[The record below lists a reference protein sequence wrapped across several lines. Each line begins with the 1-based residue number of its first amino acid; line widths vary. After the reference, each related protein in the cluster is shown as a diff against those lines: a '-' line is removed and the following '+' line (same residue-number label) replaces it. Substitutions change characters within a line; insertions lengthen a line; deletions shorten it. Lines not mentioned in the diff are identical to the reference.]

1 MKSPEPLSLLFV
13 PRPKAH
19 GMEIKM
25 KQFVT
30 CEIPER
36 LLEMGQERRF
46 MKGSN
51 IFKVGDSISRCYFIR
66 SGAVKIYIDHE
77 NGRRSILDFAGGEDW
92 LGELSIFCNEDFTKE
107 NRVVDDIC
115 CLEFDLGDIRDMCKK
130 DAGVSFYFASYIS
143 SKLMARSFR
152 LSEYLNYSLEK
163 RLASFIFT
171 HHKDGLYK
179 IPHTDVSEYMNVSYR
194 HVLFVI
200 KKFCDEGIMKKESG
214 YFIADFERLREIA
227 ERSE

>member
-1 MKSPEPLSLLFV
+1 
-13 PRPKAH
+13 
-19 GMEIKM
+19 M

-30 CEIPER
+30 CEIPDS
-36 LLEMGQERRF
+36 LMKMGQERHF
-46 MKGSN
+46 LKGSN
-51 IFKVGDSISRCYFIR
+51 IFKVGESLSRCYFIR

-77 NGRRSILDFAGGEDW
+77 NGRRSILDFAGREDW

-107 NRVVDDIC
+107 NRVVDDSY
-115 CLEFDLGDIRDMCKK
+115 CLEFDLGEIRDMCKK

-163 RLASFIFT
+163 RLASFILT
-171 HHKDGLYK
+171 HHKEGRYG
-179 IPHTDVSEYMNVSYR
+179 ISHTDVSEYMNVSYR
-194 HVLFVI
+194 HVLFI
-200 KKFCDEGIMKKESG
+200 MKKFCDEGIMKKEKG
-214 YFIADFERLREIA
+214 YFIADFGRLREIA